1 MESFK
6 RTLALFGIVVGAI
19 FVFNVFYDLFWRGIV
34 DPLLIG
40 AAALVVYA
48 IINLD
53 RRFVRSYWEPVVR
66 KRDDEQSEHSERE

>member
-40 AAALVVYA
+40 VAALVVYA

-53 RRFVRSYWEPVVR
+53 RRFVRSFWEPVVR
-66 KRDDEQSEHSERE
+66 KREAEQSEPSERE